1 MRRHLIPVLVF
12 LAALLAAVP
21 ATAGTRGRGGTAQAA
36 TAVPRGSGLVTL
48 LRDHFA
54 RVRPGGWANQVQ
66 YVRANRPLTGEPTV
80 LPVLERRTVRGR
92 LWLRVL
98 LPGRPNGHSGWIL
111 ASGTHSEWS
120 KLRIVITLHRRRA
133 LIYRRGRLLR
143 SYRVVVGKPST
154 PTPTGD
160 FFIEESIRQPAGE
173 VGGPFALALSGRS
186 TVYSEFAGG
195 PGQIAMH
202 GRQGLS
208 GALGSASSHGCIRFS
223 TAAIT
228 WLARL
233 VQPGVPVT
241 IRP

>member
-1 MRRHLIPVLVF
+1 MRPLRILGLAC
-12 LAALLAAVP
+12 LAALLAAAP
-21 ATAGTRGRGGTAQAA
+21 APAA

-54 RVRPGGWANQVQ
+54 RVAPGGWANQVQ
-66 YVRANRPLTGEPTV
+66 FVRGKRPLTGEPTV

-111 ASGTHSEWS
+111 ASGTHYEWS
-120 KLRIVITLHRRRA
+120 KLRIVISLHRRRA

-154 PTPTGD
+154 PTPPGD
-160 FFIEESIRQPAGE
+160 FFIEESIRQPPGE
-173 VGGPFALALSGRS
+173 VGGPYALALSARS
-186 TVYSEFAGG
+186 NVYSEFAGG

-202 GRQGLS
+202 GRQGLA
-208 GALGSASSHGCIRFS
+208 GALGTAASHGCIRFS